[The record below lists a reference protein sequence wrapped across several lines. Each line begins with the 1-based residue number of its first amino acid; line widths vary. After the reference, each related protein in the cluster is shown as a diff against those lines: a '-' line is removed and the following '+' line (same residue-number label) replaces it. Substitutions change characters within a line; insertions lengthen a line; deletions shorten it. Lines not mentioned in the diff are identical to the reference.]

1 LRADV
6 WPQNSPFS
14 SVRRGGDLGA
24 IRAGRL
30 TVGRAGRGRGSWRLP
45 DILPDMSNFAAEFFE
60 YCAGRACAPRMFAKV
75 WGFRAKL
82 LAMQRASL

>member
-1 LRADV
+1 V

-30 TVGRAGRGRGSWRLP
+30 TVRLAGRGRRIVALAGHFAGYEEFRRRIFR
-45 DILPDMSNFAAEFFE
+45 ILRRPGLRSA
-60 YCAGRACAPRMFAKV
+60 YVR
-75 WGFRAKL
+75 
-82 LAMQRASL
+82 

>member
-6 WPQNSPFS
+6 WPQNSPVG

-30 TVGRAGRGRGSWRLP
+30 TVGLAGRGRRIVALAGHLAGYEEFRRGIFR
-45 DILPDMSNFAAEFFE
+45 ILRRPGLRSSHV
-60 YCAGRACAPRMFAKV
+60 R
-75 WGFRAKL
+75 
-82 LAMQRASL
+82 